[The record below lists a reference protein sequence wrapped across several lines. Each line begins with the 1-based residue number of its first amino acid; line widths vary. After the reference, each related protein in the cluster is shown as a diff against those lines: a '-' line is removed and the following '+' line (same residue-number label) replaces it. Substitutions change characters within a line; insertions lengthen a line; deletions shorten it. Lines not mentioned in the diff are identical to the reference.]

1 MQATQRGKQQVQH
14 AGQEERNK
22 DDYDDGTLN
31 NMESHNHERI
41 MQLQIQLEQQEQNQ
55 YHQGEIIH
63 QKDLEIQQLEMRL
76 GQVQQQWEE
85 KHGEVTGNLAR
96 VKALAS
102 DKIKRL
108 RTYSITLLSVFLLRK
123 CND

>member
-1 MQATQRGKQQVQH
+1 MQATQRVKQQVQH
-14 AGQEERNK
+14 AGQEERNEN
-22 DDYDDGTLN
+22 DDDGTRN
-31 NMESHNHERI
+31 TMESNNHERI
-41 MQLQIQLEQQEQNQ
+41 MQLQFQLDQQEQTQ

-76 GQVQQQWEE
+76 GQVQQEWEG
-85 KHGEVTGNLAR
+85 KYGEVTGNLTR

-108 RTYSITLLSVFLLRK
+108 RMYSIIAA
-123 CND
+123 N